1 LPEREDRKEIGFNV
15 ERQQKAIHYAETS
28 TAARLERVMK
38 AFAKPAA

>member
-1 LPEREDRKEIGFNV
+1 MPKWEDGRKIGFNL
-15 ERQQKAIHYAETS
+15 ERQQIAIHYAETS